1 MIERGW
7 ANNSTVAN
15 ALDPLRILLRV
26 DTNTVCFVVV
36 RVMMMMIIRKY
47 RVLYKPRVSSSN
59 QVCLPQECA
68 KHERFIMLRFISC
81 YIRFRLS
88 HRVRQ

>member
-36 RVMMMMIIRKY
+36 RVMMIIRK
-47 RVLYKPRVSSSN
+47 
-59 QVCLPQECA
+59 
-68 KHERFIMLRFISC
+68 H
-81 YIRFRLS
+81 
-88 HRVRQ
+88 